1 MTKMRKSQI
10 SAVTTALGSNF
21 ASILSDEP
29 SETGCNFG
37 ESENLM
43 NSPTSTK
50 VKTFMVDAI
59 DMDKKFAMMDQT
71 IEALKK
77 SVNEKDHQIARLMS
91 MLDLYNPEESNYN
104 LTPSEKVDGE
114 SLIKTSD
121 NYYAD
126 RSASVATLTVQQLQ
140 NMIAN
145 TIKAQYGGIKPQTF
159 EELATFAYDME
170 LSIASHRMTSP
181 DFDPKKEVTK
191 FEDSSEDQIGKS
203 MTTTSKQPEES
214 NKVDDPK
221 YCKFHYIVGHHTTK
235 CFILKEK
242 IMTIMKEGKIIID
255 EGDTVDA
262 NHVSAKLHY
271 MKGSISKALQVMRSV
286 ESPKV
291 VDIIMLQFWSFDPFG
306 VLSLKKTTGK
316 SMQNFSNNAENEDF
330 SYKGNAENGP
340 GNWGNINP
348 QWRICNTGKLQ
359 SPVDL
364 VKVEVVNLGIL
375 EKFYKPAPAALV
387 NRGHDIMVRWDGD
400 AGFLKINETQYK
412 LQQVH
417 WHTPSEH
424 TINGKRF
431 DMEAHLVHASSD
443 GKTAVIGILYT
454 IGLLP
459 DILQTKLEKD
469 LIALADKEGAER
481 AIGIVDPNIIKLDGT
496 TYYRYIG
503 SLTTPPCTE
512 GVVWTIDGKV
522 NSATSGQI
530 KLLQNAVVNWPKG
543 MPGSMPNLCS
553 SRSLVFLVLENG
565 RHFNLDGSKYDER
578 EFSYGE
584 KSENG
589 PANWGKIHPEWR
601 TCNTGKLQSPID
613 LLNKRVEVVSDL
625 GILKKYYKPSN
636 ATLLNRGHDMM
647 LRWEGSAGYLK
658 INGTQYQLKQVHW
671 HTPSEH
677 TIDGKRFSLEAHL
690 VHESNDGKTAVIGI
704 IYKIGRPDS
713 FLSMIETDLKA
724 LASAKGVE
732 KAIGTINPKQIKLD
746 GKKYY
751 RYIGSLTTPPCT
763 EDVVWTIDRKVKT
776 VTKRQMK
783 LIRDAVHD
791 TSWTSSN
798 PSRRYWACPYYGR
811 WRDSEDIDP
820 RSKYVIPKLIEKL
833 GELENVVESCRF
845 NEVEKLIGLSKSIKE
860 DSEEVDKP
868 KESKHNDNGINMK
881 LEKLEEEI

>member
-1 MTKMRKSQI
+1 
-10 SAVTTALGSNF
+10 
-21 ASILSDEP
+21 
-29 SETGCNFG
+29 
-37 ESENLM
+37 
-43 NSPTSTK
+43 
-50 VKTFMVDAI
+50 
-59 DMDKKFAMMDQT
+59 
-71 IEALKK
+71 
-77 SVNEKDHQIARLMS
+77 MS
-91 MLDLYNPEESNYN
+91 KLDLYNPEESNYN

-114 SLIKTSD
+114 SLIKTSN
-121 NYYAD
+121 NYYVD

-145 TIKAQYGGIKPQTF
+145 TIKAQYGGSSQSFAGYSKLYSKRIEGLQMPIGYQPPKFQQFDGKGNPRQHISHFVETCSNAGTHDDLLVKQFVRSLKDNAFDWYTDLEFGSIDCWEQLERIKPQTF
-159 EELATFAYDME
+159 EELATPAYDMK

-181 DFDPKKEVTK
+181 DFDPRKEVTK
-191 FEDSSEDQIGKS
+191 FENSSEDQIGKS
-203 MTTTSKQPEES
+203 MTAT
-214 NKVDDPK
+214 
-221 YCKFHYIVGHHTTK
+221 
-235 CFILKEK
+235 EK
-242 IMTIMKEGKIIID
+242 IMTIMQEGKIIID
-255 EGDTVDA
+255 EGDTVDT

-271 MKGSISKALQVMRSV
+271 MK
-286 ESPKV
+286 
-291 VDIIMLQFWSFDPFG
+291 D
-306 VLSLKKTTGK
+306 
-316 SMQNFSNNAENEDF
+316 AENEDF
-330 SYKGNAENGP
+330 SYKGKAENGP

-359 SPVDL
+359 SPIDL

-375 EKFYKPAPAALV
+375 EKFYKPAPATLV

-400 AGFLKINETQYK
+400 AGFFKINETQYK

-553 SRSLVFLVLENG
+553 SRSLVFLVLENS

-613 LLNKRVEVVSDL
+613 LLNKRVEVVSHL

-791 TSWTSSN
+791 GPRSCDFW
-798 PSRRYWACPYYGR
+798 R

-820 RSKYVIPKLIEKL
+820 RSKYVISKLIEKL
-833 GELENVVESCRF
+833 GKLENVVESCRF

-860 DSEEVDKP
+860 DSEEVDKA
-868 KESKHNDNGINMK
+868 KESKHDDNGINMK
-881 LEKLEEEI
+881 LEKLKEEIRKIKEKEKNWRQIAEGRTRNNTYFFVEFFCCILVIALIHLVGMLYMKNGSMSLP